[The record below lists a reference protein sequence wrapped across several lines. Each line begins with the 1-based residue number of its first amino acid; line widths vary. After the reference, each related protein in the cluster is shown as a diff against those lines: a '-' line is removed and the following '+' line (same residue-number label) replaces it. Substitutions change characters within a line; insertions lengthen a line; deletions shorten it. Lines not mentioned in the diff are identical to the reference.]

1 MRDPTV
7 EPVPPHPES
16 LRRDSLPEP
25 RRRWPLILGAVLSLV
40 LTANL
45 ALMMA
50 LAFGSPENR
59 GPAVVDVIERWNTE
73 VDDPDLMLA
82 DTSHLCSRD
91 GASLSDQV
99 RITAACNS
107 GVVNRIDVDVARSA
121 GRSQEI
127 LEILEAVFGDESRFD
142 TATTGLTFDITIR
155 KPRLVD
161 PENPQSDDGIPLA
174 LASSHSIYERPVLVY
189 GVTLAFIL
197 GIHLI
202 AYLLKSRLWLLLVLL
217 SLAGWSAVLLADI
230 QFLASGR
237 VLAALTAVAVAS
249 LAFNLLVLADQAPP
263 PGPSDLAVVDLRP
276 LPPEID
282 LTLEPPPLSPRW
294 GSRAPGKDD
303 TEQQPP
309 RIL

>member
-1 MRDPTV
+1 MP
-7 EPVPPHPES
+7 
-16 LRRDSLPEP
+16 
-25 RRRWPLILGAVLSLV
+25 RRWPLILGAVLSLV

-50 LAFGSPENR
+50 LAFGTPENR
-59 GPAVVDVIERWNTE
+59 GPAVVDVIERWNAE
-73 VDDPDLMLA
+73 VGDPDLMLA
-82 DTSHLCSRD
+82 DTSHLCSRE

-99 RITAACNS
+99 RITASCNA

-121 GRSQEI
+121 GRGQEI
-127 LEILEAVFGDESRFD
+127 LDVLAAVFGDASRFD

-161 PENPQSDDGIPLA
+161 PQDPQSEDGIPLA
-174 LASSHSIYERPVLVY
+174 LAPSDSVYERPVLVY
-189 GVTLAFIL
+189 GVTLTLIL
-197 GIHLI
+197 GIHLM
-202 AYLLKSRLWLLLVLL
+202 AFFLKSRLWLLLLVL

-230 QFLASGR
+230 RFLTSGR

-249 LAFNLLVLADQAPP
+249 LVSNLLVLADQAPP
-263 PGPSDLAVVDLRP
+263 PGPSDLSVMDLRP

-294 GSRAPGKDD
+294 GSRAPDKDD